1 MCVCD
6 QLSDM
11 EREKAIMELEMKE
24 VISRHKTDMTEKIAR
39 LSQAEERLILNKSR
53 MDQKKEENEE
63 LGARLQNAIER
74 EI

>member
-1 MCVCD
+1 
-6 QLSDM
+6 
-11 EREKAIMELEMKE
+11 MELEMKE